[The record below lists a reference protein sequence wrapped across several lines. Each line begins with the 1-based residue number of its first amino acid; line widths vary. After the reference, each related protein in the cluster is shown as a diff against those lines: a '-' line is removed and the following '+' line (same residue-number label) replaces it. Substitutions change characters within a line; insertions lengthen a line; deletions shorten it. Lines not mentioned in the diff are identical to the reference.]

1 MMRLIRELKKQNIFY
16 YIFAFSTV
24 VLLVIAVMG
33 TYLYRYYYRTI
44 YADFQASNVE
54 HLRMLSDRHESDMQ
68 IINNIV
74 YQIGIADNITT
85 FMLNDN
91 PDKAIQLEKQL
102 HQYLSV
108 SQFFSLLFYYYHED
122 IYLYSN
128 TTSVEES
135 FFYNYCVMENL
146 EGLAF
151 QEEMHLSDRKLR
163 IFPEQNFYGRWIQT
177 YLSDRKVV
185 LFIKAIAPQFEETM
199 VFFVTDAYYDSLL
212 QNREG
217 DLRQDY
223 LLYDGQIIVSRGSGG
238 PQEEEVLRLVE
249 ESAGQRQ
256 VTIDG
261 GKYLLT
267 VRKGDSGIDYCTL
280 QSMDVFYNKIL
291 TEQWGVLAVLFLC
304 MFPAGFFIIVVSRHL
319 IMRVRHLN
327 QMLDLEED
335 TAYNLSSI
343 ESGIQMLVESR
354 EQKEQENRQL
364 KKARFIRS
372 FIRSD
377 FNDPE
382 KIIQAAGNVLMEI
395 QDTVYLAVLLGGRS
409 DSDEH
414 RVYSQMMNVI
424 DQAAHLEGYGVRL
437 VSKNQSLF
445 VLFAKNKED
454 LEETLGQIFA
464 IGKSNYEDFVMAA
477 SACHT
482 LLTEGSIAYLEADTA
497 FDYRFLQDNNKIIR
511 FHEVAQAES
520 VKTISES
527 YLQNLRYA
535 LRNRDKDRVR
545 QTIEDICVKM
555 TKESPSLF
563 TFRLLYNDIIHVLIS
578 EWKGENTGAESFYNV
593 FTLSQCLTV
602 QNFNDLLYE
611 ACSRIIDSSPQESSS
626 EVMIATEATQY
637 MQEHFADS
645 GLTMSILAEQLEV
658 SSVTLAVVFKNEMGI
673 RPSDYLANLR
683 MERARELLV
692 TTNMLIR
699 EISAAVGY
707 EDDHVFT
714 RRFKKYTGKTPGQY
728 REEHA

>member
-1 MMRLIRELKKQNIFY
+1 MMRLIEELKKQNIFY
-16 YIFAFSTV
+16 YIFAFSAV

-44 YADFQASNVE
+44 YADFQTSNTD
-54 HLRMLSDRHESDMQ
+54 HLLMLSDRHESDLQ
-68 IINNIV
+68 IINNII
-74 YQIGIADNITT
+74 YQIGIADNVTAFI
-85 FMLNDN
+85 LKEN

-102 HQYLSV
+102 HQYMSV
-108 SQFFSLLFYYYHED
+108 SQFFSLLFYYYHGD
-122 IYLYSN
+122 TYLYSN
-128 TTSVEES
+128 TTSIEEP
-135 FFYNYCVMENL
+135 FFYSNCVMENMDG
-146 EGLAF
+146 ESF
-151 QEEMHLSDRKLR
+151 QEEMHLKDNKLR
-163 IFPEQNFYGRWIQT
+163 ILPEQNFSGRWIQR
-177 YLSDRKVV
+177 YLSDDKVV

-199 VFFVTDAYYDSLL
+199 VFFVTDAYYDSLM
-212 QNREG
+212 QNKDE
-217 DLRQDY
+217 DFRQDY
-223 LLYDGQIIVSRGSGG
+223 LLYDGQVIVSRGGNNL
-238 PQEEEVLRLVE
+238 QEDEVVRLAE
-249 ESAGQRQ
+249 ESAEQRQ

-261 GKYLLT
+261 RKYLIT
-267 VRKGDSGIDYCTL
+267 VIKGDSGIIYCTL

-291 TEQWGVLAVLFLC
+291 TEQWGILAVLILC
-304 MFPAGFFIIVVSRHL
+304 ALPAGFFIIIVSRRL

-354 EQKEQENRQL
+354 DQKEQENRQL

-382 KIIQAAGNVLMEI
+382 EIIQSARNVLMEI

-409 DSDEH
+409 DSDEN
-414 RVYSQMMNVI
+414 RVYSQMLNVI
-424 DQAAHLEGYGVRL
+424 DQAAHLEGYGIHL

-445 VLFAKNKED
+445 VLFAKSRED

-477 SACHT
+477 STYHT

-497 FDYRFLQDNNKIIR
+497 FDNRFLQDNNKIIR
-511 FHEVAQAES
+511 FHEVAQTES
-520 VKTISES
+520 VRTISES

-545 QTIEDICVKM
+545 QTIEDICIKM

-563 TFRLLYNDIIHVLIS
+563 TFRLLYNDIIHVLMS
-578 EWKGENTGAESFYNV
+578 EWKGENTGVESFYNV

-626 EVMIATEATQY
+626 EVMIATEATKY

-645 GLTMSILAEQLEV
+645 ELTMSVLAERLEV

-683 MERARELLV
+683 MERARELL
-692 TTNMLIR
+692 TNTNMLIR